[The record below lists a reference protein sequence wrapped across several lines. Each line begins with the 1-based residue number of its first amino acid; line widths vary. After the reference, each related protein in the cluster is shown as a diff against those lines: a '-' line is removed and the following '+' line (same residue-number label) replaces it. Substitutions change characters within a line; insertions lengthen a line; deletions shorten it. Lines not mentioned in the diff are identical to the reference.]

1 MGIKPPKPVM
11 IACQATLALINVWA
25 LAALFATIFE
35 CSPPRVWDYQGQC
48 VNQWALYL
56 SNVTW
61 NVVTDVALVILPFLL
76 MRNVQVSNQK
86 RWVVIGLFGF
96 RIIVPAFTIAGA
108 VAMSHYWTSTP
119 SDPTWDAVD
128 GTLWT
133 QGIINMSIITA
144 CIPCIKRFLADLSTG
159 MMAVNIPE
167 PLEMTMKNVSS
178 SITSPNTTG
187 RGTPFR
193 GSRLFSLSKNLSQTT
208 KSRNSISD
216 DPEKPRRPHLV
227 PSQSTRTATIGKS
240 ESMDGLTEGVIMHT
254 VDYEVNYEQG
264 RNNEKWGHP
273 SDKIEIAPSSHNG
286 SPVSGR
292 TLTER

>member
-11 IACQATLALINVWA
+11 VACQVTLAVINAWA

-35 CSPPRVWDYQGQC
+35 CSPPRVWDYHGQC

-61 NVVTDVALVILPFLL
+61 NIVTDIALVILPFLL
-76 MRNVQVSNQK
+76 MRNVQVSNRK
-86 RWVVIGLFGF
+86 RWVVIGLFGT

-108 VAMSHYWTSTP
+108 VAMSQYWTSTP
-119 SDPTWDAVD
+119 ADPTWHAVD

-133 QGIINMSIITA
+133 QAVINLSIITA

-167 PLEMTMKNVSS
+167 PLEMTMKNASS
-178 SITSPNTTG
+178 SVTSPNTTS
-187 RGTPFR
+187 RGTPLR
-193 GSRLFSLSKNLSQTT
+193 GSRLFSLSKNRSQTT
-208 KSRNSISD
+208 RSRTSTSD
-216 DPEKPRRPHLV
+216 DTEKPRRPQLV
-227 PSQSTRTATIGKS
+227 PPQGMRTATIEKS

-254 VDYEVNYEQG
+254 VDYEVNYENG
-264 RNNEKWGHP
+264 KNNEKWDGH
-273 SDKIEIAPSSHNG
+273 SDKIEGIPSHYTG

>member
-11 IACQATLALINVWA
+11 RACQATMALINVWA

-61 NVVTDVALVILPFLL
+61 NIVTDLALVILPFLL

-86 RWVVIGLFGF
+86 RWVVIGLFGC
-96 RIIVPAFTIAGA
+96 RIIVPAFAIVGA
-108 VAMSHYWTSTP
+108 VAMSHYWGSSP
-119 SDPTWDAVD
+119 PDPTWHAVNA
-128 GTLWT
+128 TLWT
-133 QGIINMSIITA
+133 QAILNLSIITA

-159 MMAVNIPE
+159 MMTVNIPE
-167 PLEMTMKNVSS
+167 PLELTMKNPSS
-178 SITSPNTTG
+178 SITSPDTTG

-193 GSRLFSLSKNLSQTT
+193 GSKLFSSRSRSQIN
-208 KSRNSISD
+208 KSRTSTSIET
-216 DPEKPRRPHLV
+216 EKSRRPQLV
-227 PSQSTRTATIGKS
+227 PSQSTRTTTIEKS
-240 ESMDGLTEGVIMHT
+240 ESMDGLTDGVIMHT

-264 RNNEKWGHP
+264 RNHDRWDDR
-273 SDKIEIAPSSHNG
+273 SDKIENAPSHLTG
-286 SPVSGR
+286 SPISGR
-292 TLTER
+292 TLAER